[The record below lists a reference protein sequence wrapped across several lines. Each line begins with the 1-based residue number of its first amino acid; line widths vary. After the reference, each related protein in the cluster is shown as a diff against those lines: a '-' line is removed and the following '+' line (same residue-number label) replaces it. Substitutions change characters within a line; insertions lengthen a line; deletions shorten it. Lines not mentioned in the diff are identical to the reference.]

1 MPAVCNWEFYQM
13 QSRKSLDSWLPF
25 YSKWF
30 KFNDVGHI
38 HAVVRLS
45 EFSLNLLT
53 CLSIYLCK
61 RRPISTIRMIGLI
74 VYTYTLPNRLDV
86 STETCTSLLCFDAI
100 SLSICMQRP
109 RKCLQCLGVGNNVRS
124 AHSAISSFFK
134 PQCILSGRCH
144 FFNVQASKW
153 SILWMMIHHELFCI
167 LYAMASVRL
176 SGLSAMWVVYK
187 ED

>member
-30 KFNDVGHI
+30 KFNDVGSHSCSGQVERI
-38 HAVVRLS
+38 FP
-45 EFSLNLLT
+45 EFADM
-53 CLSIYLCK
+53 SIYLFK

-144 FFNVQASKW
+144 FFNVQALKW
-153 SILWMMIHHELFCI
+153 SILWMMIHHQLFCI

-176 SGLSAMWVVYK
+176 SGLSAMWDVYK

>member
-1 MPAVCNWEFYQM
+1 MMWVTFM
-13 QSRKSLDSWLPF
+13 QWSGWANFPWICWHDLF
-25 YSKWF
+25 
-30 KFNDVGHI
+30 
-38 HAVVRLS
+38 
-45 EFSLNLLT
+45 
-53 CLSIYLCK
+53 K

-144 FFNVQASKW
+144 FFNVQALKW

-167 LYAMASVRL
+167 LYAMASVRPQGCL
-176 SGLSAMWVVYK
+176 QCELYTRKTSMHKTLQC
-187 ED
+187 